1 MLRLFPFLSSRTRSS
16 GGSGYPLHRH
26 HFLAIRS
33 FSVSITRCRPGYA
46 PYPLGWRTTIMAR
59 ARGLSLSPLVLM
71 ASSRRMSL
79 PSDILTSPTGLLAL
93 LYGRTSTTTTT
104 SSSSS
109 PAENL
114 PTEEETIK
122 RREKDGARRR
132 RGEWKRHFSVHDPS
146 FSLPVLKGGPR
157 RRQTRYPV
165 KGALCRRM
173 ARVEAGVGVPG
184 SSSSSSVCIHRSASE
199 KKGDGRDRF
208 RDPTG
213 GSRSSSKR
221 ENKEEREKKEN
232 PSSYFQRLCRSEA
245 LWLGGII
252 LLLSA
257 LWEAVL
263 SRQDVLLEKFWQL
276 FSTTLEVRSSQQPE
290 YGMIVD
296 WMARQGEHSRNLTL
310 RPVLYRDSRVSNK
323 SGSGEAE
330 QEEDTRALFVPGYGR
345 HLLRTPDG
353 VWLWVHRFE
362 DPNKN
367 KRDTLSSALS
377 ASSGGAGVVV
387 GEHDVLRLTFFTRQ
401 RSVLGHFLS
410 AVRES
415 WKSHTQQYVS
425 LYTTD
430 YACFW
435 RLLAN
440 RPLRPLHTL
449 YLPSSVKA
457 VVEEVREF
465 LQLKDV
471 YRALGIPWRRGYLL
485 EGPPGTGKT
494 SFVMALA
501 STLSLPIYLL
511 PLHTEEMNDESLIRL
526 VSGLPPRCIL
536 LVEDLESSLAG
547 GEILPRNSPLP
558 FSPSSSK
565 SAVDSSSSV
574 MTSATA
580 CSSSSSSCCMM
591 PKSTVSIGAFLNAL
605 DGVASSEG
613 RVLVMTTNHISSI
626 PHAQAM
632 LRPGRIDKVLHFSP
646 LREEERKEMQA
657 AYEQILQET
666 KGKFAPPFSSGMVEA
681 VDSERHL
688 PIIPDTSLLLPSENS
703 SCGIPPPTSTCSL
716 PSSTLSST
724 SPLSPA
730 EYQLAL
736 LNRFLSGVV
745 HSDEEELKKKKKN
758 SKGN

>member
-1 MLRLFPFLSSRTRSS
+1 MRSS
-16 GGSGYPLHRH
+16 VRKHR
-26 HFLAIRS
+26 
-33 FSVSITRCRPGYA
+33 FSVKD
-46 PYPLGWRTTIMAR
+46 
-59 ARGLSLSPLVLM
+59 
-71 ASSRRMSL
+71 ASSSL
-79 PSDILTSPTGLLAL
+79 QV
-93 LYGRTSTTTTT
+93 R
-104 SSSSS
+104 
-109 PAENL
+109 
-114 PTEEETIK
+114 
-122 RREKDGARRR
+122 KD
-132 RGEWKRHFSVHDPS
+132 
-146 FSLPVLKGGPR
+146 SLR
-157 RRQTRYPV
+157 RRQKRYPV
-165 KGALCRRM
+165 HGGLCRRM
-173 ARVEAGVGVPG
+173 AGVEAGVDLP
-184 SSSSSSVCIHRSASE
+184 SSSSSSSAWMRRSAPE
-199 KKGDGRDRF
+199 REGGGGGGDRS

-213 GSRSSSKR
+213 RRRSTQK
-221 ENKEEREKKEN
+221 NGEEKEKKK
-232 PSSYFQRLCRSEA
+232 SYSYFQRLCRSDA

-257 LWEAVL
+257 IWEAVL
-263 SRQDVLLEKFWQL
+263 SRQDVLQEKFWQL
-276 FSTTLEVRSSQQPE
+276 FSITLEVRSSQQPE

-296 WMARQGEHSRNLTL
+296 WMARQSEHSRNVTL

-323 SGSGEAE
+323 SGGGEAE

-345 HLLRTPDG
+345 HLFRTPDG

-362 DPNKN
+362 DLNKT
-367 KRDTLSSALS
+367 KRDNLSSALS
-377 ASSGGAGVVV
+377 AGSGGAGVVV

-401 RSVLGHFLS
+401 RSVLSRFLS

-415 WKSHTQQYVS
+415 WQCHTQQYVS

-471 YRALGIPWRRGYLL
+471 YRALGVPWRRGYLL
-485 EGPPGTGKT
+485 EGAPGTGKT

-536 LVEDLESSLAG
+536 LVEDVESSLAG
-547 GEILPRNSPLP
+547 GEMIPMKSPLP
-558 FSPSSSK
+558 FPPSSS
-565 SAVDSSSSV
+565 
-574 MTSATA
+574 TSASRT
-580 CSSSSSSCCMM
+580 SSGGGGMM
-591 PKSTVSIGAFLNAL
+591 PKSTVSMGAFLNAL

-626 PHAQAM
+626 PNSEAM
-632 LRPGRIDKVLHFSP
+632 LRPGRIDKVLHFTP

-657 AYEQILQET
+657 AYEQVLQET
-666 KGKFAPPFSSGMVEA
+666 KGKLAPPFSSPVVEAEATTSTRTDASVA
-681 VDSERHL
+681 VDSGYH
-688 PIIPDTSLLLPSENS
+688 PSIIAGAPLLLPSDLS
-703 SCGIPPPTSTCSL
+703 SCNVPPPTSTSSL

-724 SPLSPA
+724 SALSPA

-736 LNRFLSGVV
+736 LNRFLSTVV
-745 HSDEEELKKKKKN
+745 RQDDEDKKRTTK
-758 SKGN
+758 